1 MQQTLMR
8 RPAPDMPA
16 PAAEDWRSAEDAA
29 RAAEHERL
37 RDWLETQMRV
47 AGWWLERVGTGQAD
61 AELAEAINGHRR
73 AVLRLMA
80 LI

>member
-16 PAAEDWRSAEDAA
+16 PAEDWRSAEDAA
-29 RAAEHERL
+29 RAAERERL
-37 RDWLETQMRV
+37 DDWLETQMRV

-61 AELAEAINGHRR
+61 AQLAEAINGHRR